1 MSIPA
6 PARVLALLLA
16 LALGPGPAVAGFEVD
31 EVLPDAAQEL
41 RARELSR
48 QLRCLVCQ
56 NQSIAESNAPLAA
69 DLRRIVR
76 ERIAQGESDS
86 EVLGYMVARY
96 GDWVLLKP
104 PLKSTTYVLWFGP
117 ALLLLLAAGAVALY
131 FRRARRRAAAAPPLD
146 ETERQRL
153 DSLVDDGAQR

>member
-1 MSIPA
+1 MSISA

-31 EVLPDAAQEL
+31 EALPDAAQEL

-48 QLRCLVCQ
+48 ELRCLVCQ

-76 ERIAQGESDS
+76 ERIAAGESDA
-86 EVLGYMVARY
+86 EVLDYMVARY

-117 ALLLLLAAGAVALY
+117 TLLLLLAAGAVALY
-131 FRRARRRAAAAPPLD
+131 FRRARGRAAAALPLD
-146 ETERQRL
+146 AAERQRL
-153 DSLVDDGAQR
+153 ESLVDDGAER